1 MTTLKNLKNVMKHFR
16 QAFKSKNINLGKT
29 DTECWETDIC
39 ITASLDCTDKM
50 LKVYTII
57 LFEDHID
64 VALDDV
70 YTEEILFSQYTDYS
84 DLESLT
90 QQILN
95 LSF

>member
-16 QAFKSKNINLGKT
+16 QALKGKNIKLGKT

-39 ITASLDCTDKM
+39 IAASLDGTVNNN
-50 LKVYTII
+50 VYTII
-57 LFEDHID
+57 LFEDHMD
-64 VALDDV
+64 VALDLCV
-70 YTEEILFSQYTDYS
+70 TEKIIFSQETDYS